1 MTAERNSIEVHKAE
15 FLFGAPRL
23 DAIRRHSLLEVGVI
37 GRSNVG
43 KSTFIN
49 RLCKRKQLARV
60 SGNPGSTRELN
71 FYSVE
76 GAQGDLPFQLALV
89 DMPGFGFAKLS
100 KQAREKIS
108 ELSVSFLQERRSLK
122 VMVLLNDCRRLPE
135 ADERAIQSVCARE
148 GIHCVIVITKI
159 DALRSNERVRSVRE
173 VAKAYG
179 LEEGDVLVT
188 GEGVSPEAVWSR
200 LLLLLS
206 L

>member
-1 MTAERNSIEVHKAE
+1 MTADQKVTDIRKAD

-23 DAIRRHSLLEVGVI
+23 EAIRRHSLPEIAFI

-49 RLCKRKQLARV
+49 RLCRRKQLARV

-71 FYSVE
+71 FYQVE
-76 GAQGDLPFQLALV
+76 GLRDGNPFQVMLV

-100 KQAREKIS
+100 KEVREQIS
-108 ELSVSFLQERRSLK
+108 ELSVSFLQDRPALK

-135 ADERAIQSVCARE
+135 ADERAIQAICARE
-148 GIHCVIVITKI
+148 GIHCLIVVTKI
-159 DALRSNERVRSVRE
+159 DALRTSERVRSVRE
-173 VAKAYG
+173 IAKAYG

-188 GEGVSPEAVWSR
+188 GEGVSPDAVWGR
-200 LLLLLS
+200 LLTLLYL
-206 L
+206 